1 MRGINIAPTDIGVVV
16 RSEVQISRA
25 QSAVC
30 LAGRG
35 QEAPEV
41 RIATMHDAKGLEFRA
56 VAVMACDE
64 DVIPN
69 TQRIGTLGDIAELEA
84 MYETERYLLYVAC
97 TRARDRLLVSC
108 VEPGSKFLDDLA
120 KR

>member
-1 MRGINIAPTDIGVVV
+1 MRGINIAPTAIGVLV

-25 QSAVC
+25 QSAGC

-35 QEAPEV
+35 QKAPEV
-41 RIATMHDAKGLEFRA
+41 HIATIHDAKGLEFRA

-69 TQRIGTLGDIAELEA
+69 TQRIGSLGDIAELEA
-84 MYETERYLLYVAC
+84 MYETQRRLLYSSSAFAEE
-97 TRARDRLLVSC
+97 TSRWA
-108 VEPGSKFLDDLA
+108 
-120 KR
+120 